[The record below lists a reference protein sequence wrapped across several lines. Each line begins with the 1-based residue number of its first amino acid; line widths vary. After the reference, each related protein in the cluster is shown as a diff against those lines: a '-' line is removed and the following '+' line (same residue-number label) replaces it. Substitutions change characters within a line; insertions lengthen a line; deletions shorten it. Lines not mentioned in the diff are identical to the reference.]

1 MMKCLGLLKL
11 LINTDY
17 PDLKLLKSILQ
28 NPVFR
33 ITSINSVSVMIRIV
47 TGLVSTSVVA
57 KILGPSGVAL
67 LDNLRNFITSLE
79 TFSTLG
85 FNNGIV
91 KYVAQNNKNE
101 QELTKIIS
109 TIFWSLL
116 SISLFLAI
124 PVFVFSEYWNNKI
137 FGEEYE
143 FGIVFKVIALSLPLF
158 ALNLFLMSIIN
169 GFSEFK
175 KLIFIN
181 IVGNFLGFTF
191 SILMILKYK
200 IMGALLALG
209 IVPALLF
216 LVSWFWISKSLD
228 LKKYI
233 HKDVF
238 DFSIIRNLSSYS
250 LMASV
255 SAFFLP
261 LIYLQIRTEAIDN
274 LGIDNA
280 GNWSA
285 MGRLSSFY
293 MMFISTLLS
302 VYFFPRLSQSKSN
315 TETQSVFA
323 DYYKNVVPM
332 FIFGALVL
340 YFSRNFLIHLIYSD
354 RFLVLSNLFFW
365 QLLGDFF
372 KVCSL
377 ILGYQFFA
385 KRMTKTFL

>member
-1 MMKCLGLLKL
+1 
-11 LINTDY
+11 
-17 PDLKLLKSILQ
+17 
-28 NPVFR
+28 
-33 ITSINSVSVMIRIV
+33 MIRIV

-191 SILMILKYK
+191 SVLMILKYK
-200 IMGALLALG
+200 IMGALLAL
-209 IVPALLF
+209 IF
-216 LVSWFWISKSLD
+216 
-228 LKKYI
+228 
-233 HKDVF
+233 
-238 DFSIIRNLSSYS
+238 
-250 LMASV
+250 
-255 SAFFLP
+255 
-261 LIYLQIRTEAIDN
+261 
-274 LGIDNA
+274 
-280 GNWSA
+280 
-285 MGRLSSFY
+285 RL
-293 MMFISTLLS
+293 
-302 VYFFPRLSQSKSN
+302 
-315 TETQSVFA
+315 
-323 DYYKNVVPM
+323 
-332 FIFGALVL
+332 
-340 YFSRNFLIHLIYSD
+340 
-354 RFLVLSNLFFW
+354 
-365 QLLGDFF
+365 
-372 KVCSL
+372 
-377 ILGYQFFA
+377 
-385 KRMTKTFL
+385 